1 MKLKKGPQ
9 LREQATAVIAE
20 LRKLYPDAHCEL
32 DFTNPLE
39 LLVAT
44 ILSAQ
49 CTDKRVN
56 IVTRDLFKR
65 LRTAAD
71 YAAIPQEELEVA
83 IKSTGFFRSKSKSL
97 RSMAGD
103 LVNTFGGKVPASMEE
118 LTSLAGVGRKTANVV
133 LGNAFNI
140 NAGIVVDTHVRRLAQ
155 RLGLTRQEDPDKIE
169 IELMK
174 LVPQSDWTL
183 FSHWLI
189 WHGRRCCYAQKPDC
203 LHCGL
208 ANICPSFEEFVKP
221 ASAAKT
227 KKAPARAAERASLP
241 PPPTA
246 AGLRRVRLARPKA
259 SEVKKRPVP
268 TQGRQRKKAA

>member
-1 MKLKKGPQ
+1 MKLKKGQ
-9 LREQATAVIAE
+9 QLKEHAAAVIGKLREI
-20 LRKLYPDAHCEL
+20 YPDAHCEL

-56 IVTRDLFKR
+56 IVTRDLFKK

-71 YAAIPQEELEVA
+71 YAAIPQEDLEVA

-97 RSMAGD
+97 RSMAHD
-103 LVNTFGGKVPASMEE
+103 LVNKFGGKVPASMDE

-133 LGNAFNI
+133 LGNAFDI

-169 IELMK
+169 LDLMA

-203 LHCGL
+203 AHCGL
-208 ANICPSFEEFVKP
+208 AAICPSFGEFVKP
-221 ASAAKT
+221 APAAKS
-227 KKAPARAAERASLP
+227 KKGSD
-241 PPPTA
+241 
-246 AGLRRVRLARPKA
+246 
-259 SEVKKRPVP
+259 VKKQAVSA
-268 TQGRQRKKAA
+268 QGRQPKKAA